1 MLEQSPLKSTMYIE
15 KELIP
20 SLSFT
25 DASAIEQH
33 PELSKQVQKAIRLG
47 NNHKRK
53 VKIIFQDDEGVK
65 KVDTTLWA
73 SGSKF
78 ICLKGGV
85 WIPMNR
91 LIEIVI

>member
-1 MLEQSPLKSTMYIE
+1 MYID

-20 SLSFT
+20 SLSFK
-25 DASAIEQH
+25 DASVIEQH
-33 PELSKQVQKAIRLG
+33 PELTKQLQKAMMLG
-47 NNHKRK
+47 NTHKRK
-53 VKIIFQDDEGVK
+53 VKIVFQDDEGVK

-78 ICLKGGV
+78 VCLKGGV
-85 WIPMNR
+85 WIPINR

>member
-1 MLEQSPLKSTMYIE
+1 MKPKMLIE

-25 DASAIEQH
+25 DASVIEQH
-33 PELSKQVQKAIRLG
+33 PELSKQIQKAIRLG
-47 NNHKRK
+47 NTHKRK
-53 VKIIFQDDEGVK
+53 VKIVFQDDEGIK

-78 ICLKGGV
+78 VCLKGGV

-91 LIEIVI
+91 LIESLNFI

>member
-1 MLEQSPLKSTMYIE
+1 MYIE

-20 SLSFT
+20 SLSFK
-25 DASAIEQH
+25 DASVIEQH
-33 PELSKQVQKAIRLG
+33 PDLTKQLKKAMTLG
-47 NNHKRK
+47 NTHKRK
-53 VKIIFQDDEGVK
+53 VKIVFQDDEGVK

-78 ICLKGGV
+78 VCLKGGV
-85 WIPMNR
+85 WIPINR

>member
-1 MLEQSPLKSTMYIE
+1 MKPKMLIE

-25 DASAIEQH
+25 DASVIEQY

-47 NNHKRK
+47 NTHKRK
-53 VKIIFQDDEGVK
+53 VKIVFQDDEGIK

-78 ICLKGGV
+78 VCLKGGV

-91 LIEIVI
+91 LIEIEI

>member
-1 MLEQSPLKSTMYIE
+1 MYIE

-20 SLSFT
+20 SLSFK
-25 DASAIEQH
+25 DASLIEQH
-33 PELSKQVQKAIRLG
+33 PELSKQLKKAMTPG
-47 NNHKRK
+47 NTHKRK
-53 VKIIFQDDEGVK
+53 VKIVFQDDEGVK

-78 ICLKGGV
+78 VCLKGGV
-85 WIPMNR
+85 WIPINR

>member
-1 MLEQSPLKSTMYIE
+1 MYID

-20 SLSFT
+20 SLSFK
-25 DASAIEQH
+25 DASVIEQH
-33 PELSKQVQKAIRLG
+33 PELTKQLQKAMMLG
-47 NNHKRK
+47 NTHKRK
-53 VKIIFQDDEGVK
+53 VKIVFQDDEGVK

-78 ICLKGGV
+78 VCLKGGV
-85 WIPMNR
+85 WITINR

>member
-1 MLEQSPLKSTMYIE
+1 MYID

-20 SLSFT
+20 SLSFK
-25 DASAIEQH
+25 DASVIKQH
-33 PELSKQVQKAIRLG
+33 PELTKQLQKAMMLG
-47 NNHKRK
+47 NTHKRK
-53 VKIIFQDDEGVK
+53 VKIVFQDDEGVK

-78 ICLKGGV
+78 VCLKGGV
-85 WIPMNR
+85 WIPINR

>member
-1 MLEQSPLKSTMYIE
+1 MLIE
-15 KELIP
+15 KEIIP

-25 DASAIEQH
+25 DASEVEQH
-33 PELSKQVQKAIRLG
+33 PELSRQIQKALLLG
-47 NNHKRK
+47 NTHKLK

-78 ICLKGGV
+78 VCLKGGV

-91 LIEIVI
+91 LIEIEI